1 MEKTLEKVIVNNKK
15 GLFLLD
21 PPTGFG
27 KTTIVVDLIRRFLEG
42 DHIFVGVKKIFFI
55 TNLIT
60 NLPYQ
65 TLINKLDDKHKGRC
79 FQAKATTD
87 YIIERFL
94 KVNVTES
101 DVKNSKEYKKL
112 KGEIETILVL

>member
-42 DHIFVGVKKIFFI
+42 DQIFVGVKKIFFI

-65 TLINKLDDKHKGRC
+65 TLINIKSNKSATFCNMNTLTYI
-79 FQAKATTD
+79 AK
-87 YIIERFL
+87 F
-94 KVNVTES
+94 VT
-101 DVKNSKEYKKL
+101 
-112 KGEIETILVL
+112 I

>member
-42 DHIFVGVKKIFFI
+42 DQIFVGVKKIFFI
-55 TNLIT
+55 I
-60 NLPYQ
+60 
-65 TLINKLDDKHKGRC
+65 
-79 FQAKATTD
+79 
-87 YIIERFL
+87 
-94 KVNVTES
+94 
-101 DVKNSKEYKKL
+101 
-112 KGEIETILVL
+112 